1 MAWSE
6 IITRVG
12 EPFTA
17 FLKDLKR
24 QQQQY
29 LASQNQVTEPDK
41 IAFVRSVD
49 SLVTLR
55 DDKLLAGKARS
66 KDVHHYYIG
75 MEPDN
80 KYVSYWNKFDSGGY
94 LKDHSKFRHKT
105 TLKLKTRFPQMY
117 FGYDDGIQPS
127 KVISVLDG
135 VEHYYQVE
143 DSRQI
148 SLQKMEQDGFDSFCV
163 RFELYPVYTVG
174 ESVSEGK
181 YRAQLFAKI
190 DNDQV
195 SHAYRAEID
204 DEGICYFF
212 VRFNHVDYM
221 CKTATSVFN
230 FIDPT
235 DFYESDYNDEDY
247 LTSDEDLEILP
258 DEIIFRDLKFM
269 FDFATKKISIWADT
283 TEVATNP
290 TIEQGAVPQEN
301 LMTMWLPLSEG
312 NGEKATDVSGFN
324 NNSNWSAVATV
335 NKPFWQVDNGRK
347 NLHFGANDQIIVP
360 NATNLN
366 TLTSFTCSFFIYP
379 ESDYRDIATSWK
391 HIIGKDPAF
400 GNGSWRLFGD
410 EGNSGDLNFE
420 IKSNAGVTTG
430 VYGTNNIPTVGQLYH
445 IVLTYDGTN
454 MKMYVNKVLA
464 GTTAAAGL
472 TLVNTGGILMGTYA
486 TGSDLGAR
494 MRLHQVMFWKG
505 AALTQGEINTL
516 YDIIKPTVDP
526 IPQGYVADDRMPFPI
541 YFDNPPAP
549 PAPGQPYT
557 QPMEKFY
564 DLVGDIWKKV
574 YKQTISDLTQVY
586 NVALGTPTTDPVVQ
600 FYDIDPGTGSNIPF
614 APVYTQNTHNS
625 EETLSNAGGD
635 AIRHAAKV
643 ENTSSSLYNK
653 LITKIE
659 VWMYNNGGSGNIS
672 AGIRKG
678 TDDSFISFG
687 TVTAASI
694 PQGDFGASP
703 TVFTLTTNTYTL
715 VVGDYV
721 TVEYSG
727 GVGVQVGRTT
737 TLNDAN
743 SRRHY
748 YDTSWHSTLTYN
760 MSFVISTGGQ
770 MGSPLITLSSL
781 ANNYYICA
789 EYAAAGSALI
799 GKTITY
805 ASFRVYREAG
815 TASGTVSVRHI
826 KADGTYW
833 PTLYE
838 VNVSTLPTTDPG
850 NENFVWNDVTY
861 PNPMASGDRIGIVV
875 SGCNN
880 AKVFVMSNTG
890 NTGGANNYDTNKSYL
905 VYRNVTGGSWG
916 TSSGTDIDA
925 VMKTGGNDFTGYVRL
940 DHSRKRTGIKIQ
952 TGSSLIGKKMSKLT
966 ITANGDGTPAVGAVY
981 VKIRKA
987 NGDIQVHFGQ
997 RDSSEVLGT
1006 DTTLE
1011 FLNTDNNYAFLA
1023 TDVISIEYEPG
1034 TADNY
1039 IKIGVNKNQFETT
1052 MTIMFETPP
1061 SSNAQNIM
1069 TDRDLSGQIHT
1080 GGILDTAARPKI
1092 GILCQNITS
1101 SLVGKS
1107 ITKVELYLKRT
1118 QGTGG
1123 FFTGSDKLFVRI
1135 VRGTDKVTIATIGEV
1150 LITAIPTTETLI
1162 PFTNT
1167 NNSYVMKDDDLI
1179 VIDNNTGNPLN
1190 YVEAK
1195 VTSLNQKDGADTCY
1209 FDFNG
1214 LTYAA
1219 FSDNDVAAKLHT
1231 GGFTV
1236 YPDPSV
1242 PAPVPPFHY
1251 STDLY
1256 INASYP
1262 IDSEALVDPT
1272 TIDPPFG
1279 SMLYSANSDFRIYRR
1294 KLAIDEI
1301 NNLYTNKK
1309 TIAPIAYGETEL
1321 IGYDEV
1327 HQH

>member
-6 IITRVG
+6 IIARVG

-41 IAFVRSVD
+41 IAYVRSVD

-55 DDKLLAGKARS
+55 DDKLLAGKARP
-66 KDVHHYYIG
+66 KGVNHYYIG

-80 KYVSYWNKFDSGGY
+80 KYVAYWNKFDSGGY
-94 LKDHSKFRHKT
+94 LKDHSKFKHKT

-143 DSRQI
+143 DSDRI
-148 SLQKMEQDGFDSFCV
+148 SLQKMEQQGFTSFCV

-181 YRAQLFAKI
+181 YRASLFAKI

-204 DEGICYFF
+204 DEGICYFYI
-212 VRFNHVDYM
+212 RFNHVDYM
-221 CKTATSVFN
+221 VKTATSMFN

-235 DFYESDYNDEDY
+235 DYFESDYNDEDY
-247 LTSDEDLEILP
+247 MTSDEDLEILP
-258 DEIIFRDLKFM
+258 DNIIFKDLKFQ
-269 FDFATKKISIWADT
+269 FDFVTKKISIWSDT
-283 TEVATNP
+283 TEVVTNP
-290 TIEQGAVPQEN
+290 VLQQGAVPQEAF
-301 LMTMWLPLSEG
+301 LTMWLPLSEG
-312 NGEKATDVSGFN
+312 NGEKGNDISGFN
-324 NNSNWSAVATV
+324 NNVSWSANAAI

-347 NLHFGANDQIIVP
+347 NLHFGSNDNAVVP
-360 NATNLN
+360 NSTSLN
-366 TLTSFTCSFFIYP
+366 TVTSFTASMFMYA
-379 ESDYRDIATSWK
+379 ESDYRDPSTTWKLIIA
-391 HIIGKDPAF
+391 KDPAF
-400 GNGSWRLFGD
+400 GAGGWRLFGHQA
-410 EGNSGDLNFE
+410 NSGNLNFE
-420 IKSNAGVTTG
+420 IKSNASVVSTINASN
-430 VYGTNNIPTVGQLYH
+430 VIPTADQLYH
-445 IVLTYDGTN
+445 IVLTYDGSN
-454 MKMYVNKVLA
+454 MRIYVNKTLA
-464 GTTAAAGL
+464 GTTAVAGL
-472 TLVNTGGILMGTYA
+472 TLVNAGGMILGT
-486 TGSDLGAR
+486 TTTDWTAR
-494 MRLHQVMFWKG
+494 MRLHHVMFWKG
-505 AALTQGEINTL
+505 AALNQTEINTL
-516 YDIIKPTVDP
+516 YEILKPTVDP
-526 IPQGYVADDRMPFPI
+526 IPQDYVADDKPPFPI
-541 YFDNPPAP
+541 YWDNPPAP

-557 QPMEKFY
+557 QPMDKIY

-574 YKQTISDLTQVY
+574 YKVTVSDLTSVY
-586 NVALGTPTTDPVVQ
+586 NVALGTPTTDPVNL
-600 FYDIDPGTGSNIPF
+600 FYDISPGTGTTLPF
-614 APVYTQNTHNS
+614 TPVYTQNGVSS

-643 ENTSSSLYNK
+643 ENTSSSIYDK
-653 LITKIE
+653 TITKIG
-659 VWMYNNGGSGNIS
+659 VWMYNDGGSGNIT

-678 TDDSFISFG
+678 SDDSFISFG
-687 TVTAASI
+687 TKTAASI
-694 PQGDFGASP
+694 PQGAFGAIQE
-703 TVFTLTTNTYTL
+703 FTLTTNTYKL
-715 VVGDYV
+715 VVGDFV

-727 GVGVQVGRTT
+727 APGVQVARSS

-743 SRRHY
+743 SKRFY
-748 YDTSWHSTLTYN
+748 YDTSWHSTGTNYN
-760 MSFVISTGGQ
+760 MSFVISTGGT
-770 MGSPLITLSSL
+770 GSTPSYQLKSASTFQ
-781 ANNYYICA
+781 YTCA
-789 EYAAAGSALI
+789 EYFPTGSAAI
-799 GKTITY
+799 GKTITK
-805 ASFRVYREAG
+805 AEFRVWRENVA
-815 TASGTVSVRHI
+815 AAGTVSIRHI

-838 VNVSTLPTTDPG
+838 VNVSTLPTAEPSDF
-850 NENFVWNDVTY
+850 NFIWNDVTY
-861 PNPMASGDRIGIVV
+861 PNPIAAGDRFGIVL
-875 SGCNN
+875 SASTG
-880 AKVFVMSNTG
+880 AFVYVQSNTG
-890 NTGGANNYDTNKSYL
+890 ITDPYDTNKSYL
-905 VYRNVTGGSWG
+905 VTRNFAGGGWN
-916 TSSGTDIDA
+916 TATAIDVSG
-925 VMKTGGNDFTGYVRL
+925 KLSTGGNDFTPYVKL

-952 TGSSLIGKKMSKLT
+952 AGSSLIGKKMSKLT
-966 ITANGDGTPAVGAVY
+966 ITAQGDGTPAIGAVY

-1023 TDVISIEYEPG
+1023 TDVISIEYENG
-1034 TADNY
+1034 TASDY
-1039 IKIGVNKNQFETT
+1039 IKIGCNKNQFETT

-1061 SSNAQNIM
+1061 SSNVQTIM
-1069 TDRDLSGQIHT
+1069 TDRDLAGQVHT
-1080 GGILDTAARPKI
+1080 GGVLDTAARPKI
-1092 GILCQNITS
+1092 GIILQNPTS

-1107 ITKVELYLKRT
+1107 ITKTEFYLKRT

-1123 FFTGSDKLFVRI
+1123 FFTGTDKLFVRI

-1150 LITAIPTTETLI
+1150 LITSIPTTETLM

-1179 VIDNNTGNPLN
+1179 VIDCNFGNPLN
-1190 YVEAK
+1190 YVEVK
-1195 VTSLNQKDGADTCY
+1195 VTSLNQKDGADTCF
-1209 FDFNG
+1209 FDYNG

-1219 FSDNDVAAKLHT
+1219 FSDNDVAGKLHI

-1236 YPDPSV
+1236 YPDPAV
-1242 PAPVPPFHY
+1242 PIPVPPFHY

-1256 INASYP
+1256 INACYP
-1262 IDSEALVDPT
+1262 LDSEALVEPT
-1272 TIDPPFG
+1272 TIDPPYG
-1279 SMLYSANSDFRIYRR
+1279 SMLYSANNDFRIYRR
-1294 KLAIDEI
+1294 KLTLDEI
-1301 NNLYTNKK
+1301 TNLYTNKK
-1309 TIAPIAYGETEL
+1309 TIAPIAFGETEL

>member
-6 IITRVG
+6 IIARVG

-41 IAFVRSVD
+41 IAYVRSVD

-55 DDKLLAGKARS
+55 DDKLLAGKARP
-66 KDVHHYYIG
+66 KGVHHYYIG

-80 KYVSYWNKFDSGGY
+80 KYVAYWNKFDSGGY
-94 LKDHSKFRHKT
+94 LKDHSKFKHKT

-135 VEHYYQVE
+135 VEHFYQVE
-143 DSRQI
+143 DSDQI
-148 SLQKMEQDGFDSFCV
+148 SLQKMEQQGFTSFCV

-181 YRAQLFAKI
+181 YRAALFAKI

-204 DEGICYFF
+204 DEGICYFYI
-212 VRFNHVDYM
+212 RFNHVDYM
-221 CKTATSVFN
+221 VKTATSVFN
-230 FIDPT
+230 FIDPS
-235 DFYESDYNDEDY
+235 DYFESDYNEEDFI
-247 LTSDEDLEILP
+247 TSDEDLEVLP
-258 DEIIFRDLKFM
+258 DNIVFKDLKFQ
-269 FDFATKKISIWADT
+269 FDFVTKKISIWSDT

-290 TIEQGAVPQEN
+290 VIEQGAVPQEAF
-301 LMTMWLPLSEG
+301 LTMWLPLSEG
-312 NGEKATDVSGFN
+312 NGEKSNDISGFN
-324 NNSNWSAVATV
+324 NNVSWSANAEI
-335 NKPFWQVDNGRK
+335 NKPFWQIDNGRK
-347 NLHFGANDQIIVP
+347 NLHFGANDNAVIP
-360 NATNLN
+360 NATTLN
-366 TLTSFTCSFFIYP
+366 TLTSFTVSMFVYP
-379 ESDYRDIATSWK
+379 ESDYRDPSTSWK
-391 HIIGKDPAF
+391 RIIAKDPVF
-400 GNGSWRLFGD
+400 GAGSWRLLGSEGD
-410 EGNSGDLNFE
+410 NGSLRFE
-420 IKSNAGVTTG
+420 IKSNSNVITG
-430 VYGTNNIPTVGQLYH
+430 VYGTNNIPTVEQLYH
-445 IVLTYDGTN
+445 IVLTYDGSN
-454 MKMYVNKVLA
+454 MRMYINKVLQ

-472 TLVNTGGILMGTYA
+472 TLVNAGGIILGT
-486 TGSDLGAR
+486 TTPDWTAR

-505 AALTQGEINTL
+505 RALNQTEINTL
-516 YDIIKPTVDP
+516 YETIKPTVDA
-526 IPQGYVADDRMPFPI
+526 IPQDYTADDKPPFPI
-541 YFDNPPAP
+541 YWDNPPAP

-557 QPMEKFY
+557 QPMDKIY

-574 YKQTISDLTQVY
+574 YKVTVSDLTQVY
-586 NVALGTPTTDPVVQ
+586 NVALGTPTTDPVST
-600 FYDIDPGTGSNIPF
+600 FYDIDPGTGSNTPF
-614 APVYTQNTHNS
+614 SPIYTQNSTAS
-625 EETLSNAGGD
+625 EESLSNNSAD

-653 LITKIE
+653 LITKIG
-659 VWMYNNGGSGNIS
+659 VWMYNDGGSGNIS

-678 TDDSFISFG
+678 SDDSFVSFG
-687 TVTAASI
+687 VKTASSI
-694 PQGDFGASP
+694 PQGDYGSIQE
-703 TVFTLTTNTYTL
+703 FTLLTNNYTL
-715 VVGDYV
+715 AVGDYV

-727 GVGVQVGRTT
+727 VQRVRVARST

-743 SRRHY
+743 SRRY
-748 YDTSWHSTLTYN
+748 YFDDSGWHGTTNYN

-770 MGSPLITLSSL
+770 NSSPLITLSSL
-781 ANNYYICA
+781 SGNYYITA
-789 EYAAAGSALI
+789 EYFPSGSAAI
-799 GKTITY
+799 GKTVTY

-815 TASGTVSVRHI
+815 TASGTVSIRHI

-833 PTLYE
+833 PTLYQI
-838 VNVSTLPTTDPG
+838 NVVDLPTTDPAF
-850 NENFVWNDVTY
+850 ENFIWNDVTY
-861 PNPMASGDRIGIVV
+861 PNPIAAGDRIGIVV
-875 SGCNN
+875 SNCNN
-880 AKVFVMSNTG
+880 AKVFVMSNAG
-890 NTGGANNYDTNKSYL
+890 NTGGTNNYDTNKSYL
-905 VYRNVTGGSWG
+905 VYRNVTFGSWG
-916 TSSGTDIDA
+916 TSSASDINA

-940 DHSRKRTGIKIQ
+940 DHTRKRTGIKIQ

-966 ITANGDGTPAVGAVY
+966 ITANGDNNPAIGAVY

-1011 FLNTDNNYAFLA
+1011 FLNTDNAYAFLA

-1034 TADNY
+1034 TANDY
-1039 IKIGVNKNQFETT
+1039 IKIGVNKNQFEGT

-1069 TDRDLSGQIHT
+1069 TDRDLAGQIHT
-1080 GGILDTAARPKI
+1080 GGVLDTQARPKV
-1092 GILCQNITS
+1092 GIILQNETS
-1101 SLVGKS
+1101 SLVGKA
-1107 ITKVELYLKRT
+1107 ITKTEFYLKKT
-1118 QGTGG
+1118 EGTAG
-1123 FFTGSDKLFVRI
+1123 FFTSTDKLFVRI
-1135 VRGTDKVTIATIGEV
+1135 VRGTDKVTIATIGEI
-1150 LITAIPTTETLI
+1150 LINNIPTVETLT

-1179 VIDNNTGNPLN
+1179 VIDCNFGNPAN
-1190 YVEAK
+1190 YVEVK

-1219 FSDNDVAAKLHT
+1219 FSDNDVAGKLHI

-1236 YPDPSV
+1236 YPDPNV
-1242 PAPVPPFHY
+1242 PIPVPPFHY

-1256 INASYP
+1256 INACYP
-1262 IDSEALVDPT
+1262 LDSEALVEPT
-1272 TIDPPFG
+1272 TLDPPFG
-1279 SMLYSANSDFRIYRR
+1279 SMLYSANNDFRIYRR
-1294 KLAIDEI
+1294 KLTLDEI
-1301 NNLYTNKK
+1301 TNLYTNKK
-1309 TIAPIAYGETEL
+1309 TIAPIAFGESEL